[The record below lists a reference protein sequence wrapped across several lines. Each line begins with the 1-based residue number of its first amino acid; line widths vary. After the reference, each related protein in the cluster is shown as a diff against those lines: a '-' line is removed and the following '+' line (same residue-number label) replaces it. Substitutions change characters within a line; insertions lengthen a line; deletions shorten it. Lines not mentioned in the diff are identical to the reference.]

1 MVERVARVIVAN
13 HRPTCS
19 KPSIIPVCNWK
30 QTLVLV
36 DTRFSLTETSVV
48 RLIKDSSYMKSY
60 SCYEVNSLCKR
71 YRNHWS
77 NKKSNRCCQCCSGVM
92 LGIKI
97 ILNLLVA
104 RCSNLQ
110 LAYAKVNGRTILWIQ
125 LNFAQKFL
133 LGMDQYR
140 CGTVPF
146 NWKGLVPKRWTAPL
160 CLRKSLGKGE
170 RG

>member
-1 MVERVARVIVAN
+1 MHFGDVFPQRCAVSFLSCFFFLVNCFKFHVWLVERVARVIVAN

-19 KPSIIPVCNWK
+19 IPSIIPVCNWK
-30 QTLVLV
+30 QSLVLV

-48 RLIKDSSYMKSY
+48 RLIKDSYYMKSY

-97 ILNLLVA
+97 ILNLLVK
-104 RCSNLQ
+104 L
-110 LAYAKVNGRTILWIQ
+110 IQ
-125 LNFAQKFL
+125 PAIS
-133 LGMDQYR
+133 
-140 CGTVPF
+140 
-146 NWKGLVPKRWTAPL
+146 L
-160 CLRKSLGKGE
+160 CKSQW
-170 RG
+170 

>member
-1 MVERVARVIVAN
+1 MVYGLFVRNFLRILPLSVERFRLVCRLVHFGDVFPQRFAVAFLSCYIFFLVNCFKFHVWLVERVARVIVAN

-19 KPSIIPVCNWK
+19 IPSIIPVCNWK
-30 QTLVLV
+30 QSLVLV

-77 NKKSNRCCQCCSGVM
+77 NKKSNRFCQCCSGVM

-97 ILNLLVA
+97 ILNLLV
-104 RCSNLQ
+104 
-110 LAYAKVNGRTILWIQ
+110 KTH
-125 LNFAQKFL
+125 
-133 LGMDQYR
+133 
-140 CGTVPF
+140 
-146 NWKGLVPKRWTAPL
+146 TA
-160 CLRKSLGKGE
+160 CN
-170 RG
+170 